1 MAGISK
7 AAAALKKVSELAK
20 KAKDAAKAV
29 ANKRNAKGNA
39 TNYVT
44 PLSKNQKKPPTK
56 DQQVVKNKVINTA
69 LATTAVVAPTA
80 VGLTIAMMKDDPKI
94 IGTASKAKDA
104 GKPTFKYKGDEYKT
118 PKTIPS
124 VPKMRPPEKKAKT
137 DSQQYMKEKYTGK
150 DSDVKFNAKG
160 GMIKKYSMGGMG
172 KKKGK

>member
-20 KAKDAAKAV
+20 KVTKKNVDT
-29 ANKRNAKGNA
+29 KGNTTSPLRSQSTNQAKTQKPTENQRRYKVGEIKGAVKA
-39 TNYVT
+39 TA
-44 PLSKNQKKPPTK
+44 
-56 DQQVVKNKVINTA
+56 VIAGATA
-69 LATTAVVAPTA
+69 LTK
-80 VGLTIAMMKDDPKI
+80 AMMKDDPKI
-94 IGTASKAKDA
+94 IGTASKAKDT

-160 GMIKKYSMGGMG
+160 GMIKKYNMGGMG

>member
-20 KAKDAAKAV
+20 KVTKKNVDT
-29 ANKRNAKGNA
+29 KGNTTSPLRSQSTNQAKTQKPTENQRRYKVGEIKGAVKA
-39 TNYVT
+39 TA
-44 PLSKNQKKPPTK
+44 
-56 DQQVVKNKVINTA
+56 VIAGATA
-69 LATTAVVAPTA
+69 LTK
-80 VGLTIAMMKDDPKI
+80 AMMKDDPKI
-94 IGTASKAKDA
+94 IGTAATAKDK
-104 GKPTFKYKGDEYKT
+104 GNKTFTYKGDEYKT

>member
-20 KAKDAAKAV
+20 KVTKKNVDT
-29 ANKRNAKGNA
+29 KGNTTSPLRSQSTNQAKTQKPTENQRRYKVGEIKGAVKA
-39 TNYVT
+39 TA
-44 PLSKNQKKPPTK
+44 
-56 DQQVVKNKVINTA
+56 VIAGATA
-69 LATTAVVAPTA
+69 LTK
-80 VGLTIAMMKDDPKI
+80 AMMKDDPKI
-94 IGTASKAKDA
+94 IGTAATAKDK
-104 GKPTFKYKGDEYKT
+104 GNKTFTYKGDEYKT

-160 GMIKKYSMGGMG
+160 GMIKKYNMGGMG

>member
-7 AAAALKKVSELAK
+7 AAAALKKVAELAK
-20 KAKDAAKAV
+20 KVTKKNVDTKGNTTSPLRSQSTNQAKTQKPTENQRRYKVGELKGAAKAT
-29 ANKRNAKGNA
+29 A
-39 TNYVT
+39 
-44 PLSKNQKKPPTK
+44 
-56 DQQVVKNKVINTA
+56 VIAGATA
-69 LATTAVVAPTA
+69 LTK
-80 VGLTIAMMKDDPKI
+80 AMMKDDPKI
-94 IGTASKAKDA
+94 IGTASKAKDT

-160 GMIKKYSMGGMG
+160 GMIKKYNMGGMG

>member
-20 KAKDAAKAV
+20 KVTKKNVDT
-29 ANKRNAKGNA
+29 KGNTTSPLRSQSTNQAKTQKPTENQRRYKVGEIKGAVKA
-39 TNYVT
+39 TA
-44 PLSKNQKKPPTK
+44 
-56 DQQVVKNKVINTA
+56 VIAGATA
-69 LATTAVVAPTA
+69 LTK
-80 VGLTIAMMKDDPKI
+80 AMMKDDPKI
-94 IGTASKAKDA
+94 IGTAATAKDK
-104 GKPTFKYKGDEYKT
+104 GNKTFTYKGDEYKT

-160 GMIKKYSMGGMG
+160 GMMKKYSMGGMG

>member
-20 KAKDAAKAV
+20 KVTKKNVDTKGNTTSPLRSQSTNQAKTQKPTENQRRYKVGELKGAAKAT
-29 ANKRNAKGNA
+29 A
-39 TNYVT
+39 
-44 PLSKNQKKPPTK
+44 
-56 DQQVVKNKVINTA
+56 VIAGVTA
-69 LATTAVVAPTA
+69 LTK
-80 VGLTIAMMKDDPKI
+80 AMMKDDPKI
-94 IGTASKAKDA
+94 IGTASKAKDT

-124 VPKMRPPEKKAKT
+124 VPKMRPPEKKAEAKT

-160 GMIKKYSMGGMG
+160 GMIKKYNMGGMG